1 MEKNKVCWKVT
12 TKCNQGC
19 KYCYGFTNIKDLDY
33 EDNVK
38 VLQNLID
45 GGLTHITWTGGE
57 AIIYPY
63 FKELVKVSKEKGIHN
78 KLVTNGIFLAENDNI
93 DDYIENLESITLS
106 IDSTSDEINEELGK
120 ANKHFNIIKT
130 VLDKTKNKNIKINI
144 NTVVS
149 RKNIN
154 ELENLGEFLNQ
165 YKIDTW
171 KFLKFM
177 PIREKAAENKSLF
190 EVSERELLDKVN
202 SLHKFENIRKAYYK
216 EQKELEKSIVVIPN
230 GDIIKTE
237 NGIDIKKGNALY
249 EKVTVF
255 NENKNI
261 IKKIKTLIVHNNDEI
276 RNSIVNSINN
286 LEYIDLVGTA
296 STNNEAY
303 EKIIGLKPD
312 VVFAKYNLDLIK
324 KTKET
329 LKNIKLE
336 LPNVPNIDD
345 ININRLSKKRDEKIL
360 EEIIKPKDDVIQN
373 LYKDNL
379 NLHRELSRQTKIIE
393 EAEKYQEERDSI
405 ITDNEKLHNQVEN
418 IQAEYKEK
426 EFDMEWKYK
435 SKIKSLEKEN
445 NHLHKVVDKFYET
458 VEKFIDWICQ
468 KFGIGES
475 KELVR
480 EFEKE
485 TNMYMDPEKQLKKEE
500 RAKEW
505 DLEI

>member
-261 IKKIKTLIVHNNDEI
+261 IKKIKTFIVHNNDEI

-329 LKNIKLE
+329 LKDDF
-336 LPNVPNIDD
+336 PNFNTIGEIDD
-345 ININRLSKKRDEKIL
+345 FELVEAVNIIGNKLNAAIRSPYDVSAKNIL
-360 EEIIKPKDDVIQN
+360 K
-373 LYKDNL
+373 
-379 NLHRELSRQTKIIE
+379 
-393 EAEKYQEERDSI
+393 A
-405 ITDNEKLHNQVEN
+405 
-418 IQAEYKEK
+418 YKEN
-426 EFDMEWKYK
+426 
-435 SKIKSLEKEN
+435 KIN
-445 NHLHKVVDKFYET
+445 
-458 VEKFIDWICQ
+458 
-468 KFGIGES
+468 
-475 KELVR
+475 
-480 EFEKE
+480 
-485 TNMYMDPEKQLKKEE
+485 
-500 RAKEW
+500 
-505 DLEI
+505 